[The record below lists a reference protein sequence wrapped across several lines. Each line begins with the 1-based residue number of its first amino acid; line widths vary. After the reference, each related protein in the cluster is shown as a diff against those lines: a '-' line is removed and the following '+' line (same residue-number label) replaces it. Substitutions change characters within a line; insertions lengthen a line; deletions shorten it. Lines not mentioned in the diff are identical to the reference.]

1 MMRSIVQKTG
11 LIAGLMLACPL
22 IAFAQAESENPS
34 QPTYLVNI
42 DTPEI
47 PMKGKMHLNVDHRPF
62 GSLENIS
69 YTNIGLEYGLSS
81 RSALVLRGGGAVRR
95 FSIFGLA
102 PVAHGGREIEAAL
115 RVQTKTAGGY
125 RMALQG
131 GILLPDARP
140 EGRLGIGG
148 EALFSKQFGSR
159 TTLFFTPKAL
169 FGQTTLI
176 TLGGGVEFK
185 VDPNLSV
192 FGDLQG
198 AIVGDNGTNTTT
210 ANSIKKEVWGIGVR
224 YNPSAWRNRI
234 SLDLGITNGLGRSMG
249 LSVRDGLGG
258 SSAVYFGVSLRP

>member
-1 MMRSIVQKTG
+1 MRSIVQKTG
-11 LIAGLMLACPL
+11 LIAGLMLAFPFGAL
-22 IAFAQAESENPS
+22 AQSDNETPS

-47 PMKGKMHLNVDHRPF
+47 PLKGKMHLNIDHRPF

-102 PVAHGGREIEAAL
+102 PVVHGGREIEAAL
-115 RVQTKTAGGY
+115 RIQTKTSGGY

-140 EGRLGIGG
+140 EGKLGIGG
-148 EALFSKQFGSR
+148 EVLFSKQFGSR
-159 TTLFFTPKAL
+159 TTLFFTPKVL
-169 FGQTTLI
+169 LGQTTLV

-185 VDPNLSV
+185 IDQNLSV

-198 AIVGDNGTNTTT
+198 AIVGNNGVNTNTSNT
-210 ANSIKKEVWGIGVR
+210 IQKEVWGLGVR

-234 SLDLGITNGLGRSMG
+234 SLDMGITNGLGRSMG

-258 SSAVYFGVSLRP
+258 SSAFYFGVSLRP